1 MARLGDDPRLAE
13 VSRRSIVGDGETV
26 RKALADKAAHT
37 GADELFVITY
47 GPTRA
52 DRARSLALIKG

>member
-1 MARLGDDPRLAE
+1 
-13 VSRRSIVGDGETV
+13 V

-37 GADELFVITY
+37 GADELVVMTY

-52 DRARSLALIKG
+52 ERARSLALIKG